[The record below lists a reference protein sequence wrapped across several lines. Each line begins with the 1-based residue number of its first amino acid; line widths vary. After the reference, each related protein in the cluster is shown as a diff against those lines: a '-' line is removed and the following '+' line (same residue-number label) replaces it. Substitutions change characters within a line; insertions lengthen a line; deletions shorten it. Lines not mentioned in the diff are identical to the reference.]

1 MKKASRWIIAV
12 LGVLVAAS
20 TVTAAATTAS
30 GKSTA
35 KAKARTIVIGAAV
48 DLTSSMKP
56 FDSPAL
62 AGAQIEAAKLAAKGG
77 PNFQIK
83 VCNHQLKKQK
93 SCAAQ
98 LIQAGAKIAIVTCD
112 VEYAAPATQEFINA
126 GILTMSP
133 CVTTDQQGPQR
144 FGAKGKLAFTVGGT
158 AQDEGSA
165 EAEYAYSRGW
175 HSAIVVKDNALVYFR
190 NVSDSFAK
198 RFQELGGRIVDRE
211 AFASGDK
218 TIGNVISKVAPMKAD
233 VISFVTAFG
242 ELPQFVGGIRS
253 AGNKTPIIN
262 SWGGDGTYWN
272 PKKPKVTDY
281 YVNNYASSFGD
292 DPNPAVNKLL
302 KDLLAAKQV
311 PYTASF
317 VLGAATI
324 DVLNT
329 ALKRDGGSTDGAKL
343 ASTIE
348 KFKSVPTISGPVT
361 FSPTLHS
368 VTGRPWRIMKVQDNK
383 ETFLRMWKTKKVTK
397 IR

>member
-1 MKKASRWIIAV
+1 MKKPRYGIVAA
-12 LGVLVAAS
+12 LGLVAAAVGL
-20 TVTAAATTAS
+20 TVAAATAS
-30 GKSTA
+30 GQGSA
-35 KAKARTIVIGAAV
+35 QAPIIIGAAV

-98 LIQAGAKIAIVTCD
+98 LIQAGVKIALDTCD
-112 VEYAAPATQEFINA
+112 VEYGAAATQEFLNK
-126 GILTMSP
+126 GLLTLAP
-133 CVTTDQQGPQR
+133 CTTTDQMGPQR
-144 FGAKGKLAFTVGGT
+144 FGSKGKLAFTVGST

-165 EAEYAYSRGW
+165 DAEYAYSRGW
-175 HSAIVVKDNALVYFR
+175 RTAIVVKDNALVYFR
-190 NVSDSFAK
+190 NVSDAFAK
-198 RFQELGGRIVDRE
+198 RFQELGGKIVDRE

-218 TIGNVISKVAPMKAD
+218 TIGNVISKVAPKKAD

-272 PKKPKVTDY
+272 PKNPKVTDY

-302 KDLLAAKQV
+302 QAVLAAKKV

-317 VLGAATI
+317 ALGAATI
-324 DVLNT
+324 DLLAV
-329 ALKRDGGSTDGAKL
+329 ALRRTGGSTDGKKL
-343 ASTIE
+343 AAAFE
-348 KFKSVPTISGPVT
+348 KFRNVATISGPVT
-361 FSPTLHS
+361 YSSTLHS
-368 VTGRPWRIMKVQDNK
+368 VKGRPWRIMKVQNNK
-383 ETFLRMWKTKKVTK
+383 ETFLRMWKTRKVVSLK
-397 IR
+397 

>member
-1 MKKASRWIIAV
+1 MKKPRYGIVAA
-12 LGVLVAAS
+12 LGLVAAAVGL
-20 TVTAAATTAS
+20 TVAAATAS
-30 GKSTA
+30 GQGSA
-35 KAKARTIVIGAAV
+35 QAPIIIGAAV

-98 LIQAGAKIAIVTCD
+98 LIQAGAKIALDTCD
-112 VEYAAPATQEFINA
+112 VEYGAAATQEFLNK
-126 GILTMSP
+126 GLLTLAP
-133 CVTTDQQGPQR
+133 CTTTDQMGPQR
-144 FGAKGKLAFTVGGT
+144 FGSKGKLAFTVGST

-165 EAEYAYSRGW
+165 DAEYAYSRGW
-175 HSAIVVKDNALVYFR
+175 RTAIVVKDNALVYFR
-190 NVSDSFAK
+190 NVSDAFAK
-198 RFQELGGRIVDRE
+198 RFQELGGKIVDRE

-218 TIGNVISKVAPMKAD
+218 TIGNVISKVAPKKAD

-272 PKKPKVTDY
+272 PKNPKVTDY

-302 KDLLAAKQV
+302 QAVLAAKKV

-317 VLGAATI
+317 ALGAATI
-324 DVLNT
+324 DLLAV
-329 ALKRDGGSTDGAKL
+329 ALKRTGGSTDGKKL
-343 ASTIE
+343 AAAFE
-348 KFKSVPTISGPVT
+348 KFRNVATISGPVT
-361 FSPTLHS
+361 YSSTLHS
-368 VTGRPWRIMKVQDNK
+368 VKGRPWRIMKVQNNK
-383 ETFLRMWKTKKVTK
+383 ETFLRMWKTRKVVSLK
-397 IR
+397 